1 MDAAGGMRRERVLGG
16 WWRPGLAWGR
26 WLRGREVLA
35 GIWDRGR
42 VTGHSWGEGVRGTRS
57 LSLGEGDLP
66 LASKC
71 GARFKSFSP
80 ARLLS
85 GRDGVARAL
94 TARAW
99 EPGDL
104 F

>member
-42 VTGHSWGEGVRGTRS
+42 VTGHSWGEGHTACRGQRNLMKFMIKIHS
-57 LSLGEGDLP
+57 RNIYIDQSEEG
-66 LASKC
+66 
-71 GARFKSFSP
+71 
-80 ARLLS
+80 
-85 GRDGVARAL
+85 
-94 TARAW
+94 T
-99 EPGDL
+99 L
-104 F
+104 FEAYECKT